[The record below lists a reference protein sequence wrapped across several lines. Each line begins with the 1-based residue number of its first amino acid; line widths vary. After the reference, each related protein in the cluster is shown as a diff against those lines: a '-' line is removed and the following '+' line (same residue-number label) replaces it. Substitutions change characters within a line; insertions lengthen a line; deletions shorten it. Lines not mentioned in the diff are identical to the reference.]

1 MKIKKRIFTEK
12 IEGIPISFFDS
23 RYKTLVKE
31 ELKNKF
37 GVYALYDKKKRLY
50 YIGIAQHN
58 IANRIKQH
66 KRNTHKGQW
75 KYFSVYFTKEKDF
88 IKSLEDAFISIVLPK
103 GNIQKPM
110 KIDKGDKRIIRKM
123 EKIDKNKRLSM
134 FDSRKSKAQTL
145 NTSKKSIRKK
155 LHVKRLI
162 RKNNLNVALKN
173 RFQTSIPL
181 EKLDKRNNKIYRA
194 TLLKSGQIKYKDK
207 IYNTPS
213 SAAKVATGLEKN
225 GWTFWH
231 FKHGDQWVKL
241 DFLRKKSV

>member
-23 RYKTLVKE
+23 RYKMLVKE

-75 KYFSVYFTKEKDF
+75 KYFSVYFTKKKNF

-103 GNIQKPM
+103 GNVQKPM
-110 KIDKGDKRIIRKM
+110 KIDTGNKRIIRKM
-123 EKIDKNKRLSM
+123 ERIDKYKRMSM
-134 FDSRKSKAQTL
+134 SDSGRDKT
-145 NTSKKSIRKK
+145 KKSNALKKIRKK
-155 LHVKRLI
+155 KFHVKRSTNRPSLKNYF
-162 RKNNLNVALKN
+162 KNN
-173 RFQTSIPL
+173 RPL
-181 EKLDKRNNKIYRA
+181 QKSSNKGKTYKA
-194 TLLKSGQIKYKDK
+194 TLLKSGKIKYKNK
-207 IYNTPS
+207 LYESPS
-213 SAAKVATGLEKN
+213 GAAKVIVHRRSPNSGVN
-225 GWTFWH
+225 GWTFWSV
-231 FKHGDQWVKL
+231 KDSNNNWVKL
-241 DFLRKKSV
+241 SDLD